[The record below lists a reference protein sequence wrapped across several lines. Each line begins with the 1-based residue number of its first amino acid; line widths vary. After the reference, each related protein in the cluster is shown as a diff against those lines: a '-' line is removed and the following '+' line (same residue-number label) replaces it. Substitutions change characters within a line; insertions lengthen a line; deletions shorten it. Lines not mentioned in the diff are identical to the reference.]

1 MADIDVLAGE
11 LETLFLGVGRSIVDR
26 FEQEDK
32 DDLADYAKN
41 IATLTFELRTTT
53 DPAGRRQ
60 ITDNIATFSNA
71 ANLMVA
77 RYEIIAAGQL
87 EKASLAALKIAVDVV
102 TKVLIAAL

>member
-1 MADIDVLAGE
+1 MAEVDVLATE
-11 LETLFLGVGRSIVDR
+11 LETLFMGVGRSIVAR

-32 DDLADYAKN
+32 DDLAEYAKN
-41 IATLTFELRTTT
+41 IATLTFELKTTT
-53 DPAGRRQ
+53 DPAQRRQ

-77 RYEIIAAGQL
+77 RYEIIAASQL
-87 EKASLAALKIAVDVV
+87 EKASVAALKLTVDVI